1 MKTEQLYFD
10 DPLCLEFM
18 AEVTDRITTER
29 GKFGV
34 VLPKT
39 YFYPTS
45 GGQDHDTGKI
55 GDAIVLDVFKME
67 DGRIIHTLDREITPG
82 LYPACIDRNRRWQN
96 MQAHTAQHILSRAFE
111 TELNLETLSANINAD
126 TPSTIDLNTTSSDLS
141 DCSLVEDKA
150 NSIIFENRVVKN
162 YYIAD
167 NEVSKIPFRKPPKV
181 TGRIRVVEVDGY
193 DYSACGGTHCPQTGM
208 VGAIKILKTEIQNR
222 KLRVYFVA
230 GYQALKVFQNT
241 YATIRELSTILDIGQ
256 EELVMTVQRQTE
268 NLLAIR
274 SELDVYRSQ
283 ILVDQANK
291 LVGSASKI
299 NNFSLITEILSDKK
313 VDELRKLVTLIRS
326 KQNFVIVLGAID
338 GTKLSLVVGCSNDL
352 HFDARELL
360 KYLLE
365 GFNGKGGGDQYLA
378 QGGCTI
384 TAEGVGDIFKAV
396 SDFIIKNP
404 PGPAG

>member
-18 AEVTDRITTER
+18 AEVIGMTTTER
-29 GKFGV
+29 GKYGV

-55 GDAIVLDVFKME
+55 GDAIVLDVYKME

-82 LYPACIDRNRRWQN
+82 LYPASIDRMRRWQN

-111 TELNLETLSANINAD
+111 TELDLETLSANINAD
-126 TPSTIDLNTTSSDLS
+126 TPSTIALNIISSDQYDL
-141 DCSLVEDKA
+141 LQVEDKA
-150 NSIIFENRVVKN
+150 NSIIFENRAVKN
-162 YYIAD
+162 YYITD

-193 DYSACGGTHCPQTGM
+193 DYSACGGTHCPRTGM
-208 VGAIKILKTEIQNR
+208 VGVLKILKSEIQNR

-241 YATIRELSTILDIGQ
+241 YATIRELSNNLEIGQ
-256 EELVMTVQRQTE
+256 EELIMAVQRQTD
-268 NLLAIR
+268 NLQAVR

-283 ILVDQANK
+283 ILEIQANQ
-291 LVGSASKI
+291 LVESACVVRNLTLIAKI
-299 NNFSLITEILSDKK
+299 LPDKTL
-313 VDELRKLVTLIRS
+313 DELRKLAIMIRS
-326 KQNFVIVLGAID
+326 EEKFVIVLGAIE
-338 GTKLSLVVGCSNDL
+338 GKKLSLVVGCSNDL
-352 HFDARELL
+352 QIDARELL
-360 KYLLE
+360 RSLLE
-365 GFNGKGGGDQYLA
+365 GLNGRGGGDQFLA
-378 QGGCTI
+378 QGGCI
-384 TAEGVGDIFKAV
+384 VPAEGVGDIFKIAR
-396 SDFIIKNP
+396 DYIINQP
-404 PGPAG
+404 EPAG